1 MEFVHTAQVDSPIG
15 TLRLAPTSAGLAF
28 VELPCHSGRGM
39 QGWLRSCVPD
49 AECVAG
55 FAPNRAAI
63 LQIVEFVEGKRQV
76 FELPLDMRGTAFQV
90 EVWTALRDIPYG
102 ETRSYAEMAEIVGR
116 PTAVRAVGTANG
128 ANPLSLVVPCH
139 RVVNTGGKLGGYA
152 GGLELKQKLLAMEST
167 KPTQRR
173 LL

>member
-1 MEFVHTAQVDSPIG
+1 
-15 TLRLAPTSAGLAF
+15 
-28 VELPCHSGRGM
+28 M

-76 FELPLDMRGTAFQV
+76 VELPLDMRGTAFQV